1 MNFDS
6 IAKNMQVIVIAGGMG
21 ERLRH
26 RTHDEVPKALL
37 KLGDKPII
45 DYCIELFSKN
55 GFRDFVF
62 LLGHGGEK
70 LKEYIGD
77 GKKFGIS
84 TKYSLEKEKLGK
96 AGALKYALDSGVI
109 DPQKA
114 GIITYPD
121 DLILNKD
128 FPRQLIRRHLAGKEK
143 GCLSTVVRVNKTQ
156 YRYGVVDTDD
166 EGFVISFEE
175 KPFVMRPANVAI
187 YVLEPEVFDIINR
200 SVHLEKKPIDFEDVV
215 VPELVRRRV
224 LFSFTMPYE
233 SWIPINEEKEF
244 RAAEKVLGINGA
256 AYTDEEKK

>member
-1 MNFDS
+1 MNLDAS
-6 IAKNMQVIVIAGGMG
+6 KMQVVLIAGGMG

-55 GFRDFVF
+55 GFKDFVF
-62 LLGHGGEK
+62 LLGHGGDK
-70 LKEYIGD
+70 LKDYVGD
-77 GKKFGIS
+77 GSKFGINV
-84 TKYSLEKEKLGK
+84 KYSLEKEKLGK
-96 AGALKYALDSGVI
+96 AGAIKQGLDIGAI
-109 DPQKA
+109 DRKKA
-114 GIITYPD
+114 CIISYPD

-128 FPRQLIRRHLAGKEK
+128 FPKQLLRRHIVGKEK

-156 YRYGVVDTDD
+156 YRYGVVNTDD

-175 KPFVMRPANVAI
+175 KPAVMMPANVAI
-187 YVLEPEVFDIINR
+187 YVLEPQVYEIVDKFVDM
-200 SVHLEKKPIDFEDVV
+200 SKKPIDFEDVV

-224 LFSFTMPYE
+224 LYSFTIPYE

-244 RAAEKVLGINGA
+244 RQAEKVLGINGS
-256 AYTDEEKK
+256 AYTDQEKK